1 MRSKWPLGLL
11 VVLLLPA
18 VGTGETYSKPKVG
31 PWLQWMTLVPLFFN
45 IITLC
50 FMLLAILYIRETKKL
65 SDAIVTRLVKLVDYS
80 YGMNV
85 FHKIIS
91 STRLLSRCAIRL
103 KVGKTAKKSIREYA
117 RTDPDLCKLLL
128 RKKKRHVSTEKEKSD

>member
-65 SDAIVTRLVKLVDYS
+65 SDAIVT
-80 YGMNV
+80 
-85 FHKIIS
+85 